1 MSLALW
7 RGFRVVFANPTCSP
21 AKWWSLW
28 LLRSLGVLLW
38 AASGFHFEPGPI
50 WVHLSLEDPRTHAS
64 TSRPFAPTKCS
75 NVLYPLVMHQ
85 ITIESWVRVEY
96 VECPDQCCHPSQ
108 KKTIPAPDHP
118 HLHELAEW
126 EMQLQHFGRTFT
138 DVSVWKTFYPW
149 HHPHE
154 RNSRKRTTRF
164 SPLGAI
170 IWG

>member
-28 LLRSLGVLLW
+28 LLRSLGCFWLPFW
-38 AASGFHFEPGPI
+38 ARTHLGTFIIGRPENTRINVKAIRSNEMFQCFVPTCNAPNNYRKLGASGICG
-50 WVHLSLEDPRTHAS
+50 
-64 TSRPFAPTKCS
+64 
-75 NVLYPLVMHQ
+75 
-85 ITIESWVRVEY
+85 
-96 VECPDQCCHPSQ
+96 CPDQCCHPSQ